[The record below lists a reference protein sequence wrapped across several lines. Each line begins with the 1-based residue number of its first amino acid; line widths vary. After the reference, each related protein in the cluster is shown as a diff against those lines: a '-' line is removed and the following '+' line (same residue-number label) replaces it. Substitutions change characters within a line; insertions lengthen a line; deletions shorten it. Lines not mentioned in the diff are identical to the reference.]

1 MKGIMEKGGWV
12 GGKMVE
18 SSDKWM
24 GEWMM
29 NGLMGGGMNRKVHK
43 WMVGAWMRGW
53 GSVGINE

>member
-1 MKGIMEKGGWV
+1 MEKGGWV

-43 WMVGAWMRGW
+43 WMVGAWMREW
-53 GSVGINE
+53 GSVGMNE